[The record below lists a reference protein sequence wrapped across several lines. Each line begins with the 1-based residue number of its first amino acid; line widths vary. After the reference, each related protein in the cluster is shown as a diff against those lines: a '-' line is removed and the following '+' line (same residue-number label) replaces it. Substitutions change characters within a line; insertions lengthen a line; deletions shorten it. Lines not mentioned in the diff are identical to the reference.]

1 MAGTSSLP
9 RVTAV
14 LVCWNHVR
22 FLRKAIE
29 SVFAQ
34 TYPNIELIVFDNGST
49 DGSRAELEKLRAER
63 EFTLVLQDNVGLVRA
78 LNRGL
83 GMCTGDYIACLST
96 DDIWLPEK
104 TAIQVDFLGRNPDVH
119 LVAGQIESIDADG
132 KLSAVPTVKRSGEPT
147 FAELM
152 TRGNYVPGPT
162 TMCRVST
169 LKRLGGYDE
178 SIRIE
183 DYSLVLKLTYLGMRV
198 VVLPESL
205 TLYRFHG
212 SNWSAGSLEAELLEV
227 GRAYRHTPEYAAFY
241 RFHFPLTFWRLVKDG
256 QKMAALRLF
265 LSEPV
270 PWTWDNVGRG
280 LLRLPIP
287 YVLIRLVRR
296 LREKLARVAPST

>member
-1 MAGTSSLP
+1 MADTEALP
-9 RVTAV
+9 LVTAV

-22 FLRKAIE
+22 FVRRAVE
-29 SVFAQ
+29 SVFEQ

-83 GMCTGDYIACLST
+83 AICKGKYIACLST
-96 DDIWLPEK
+96 DDVWLADK
-104 TAIQVDFLGRNPDVH
+104 TAIQVDFLESHPDVH

-147 FAELM
+147 FRELM

-162 TMCRVST
+162 TMCRIET
-169 LKRLGGYDE
+169 LNALGGYDE

-183 DYSLVLKLTYLGMRV
+183 DYSLVLKLTYRGMRV
-198 VVLPESL
+198 VVLPQSL

-212 SNWSAGSLEAELLEV
+212 ANWSARSLESELLEV
-227 GRAYRHTPEYAAFY
+227 GAAYRHTPEYREFF
-241 RFHFPLTFWRLVKDG
+241 RFHFPLSFWHRAKDG
-256 QKMAALRLF
+256 SKMSALRL
-265 LSEPV
+265 LLTEPV
-270 PWTWDNVGRG
+270 PWTWANVGRG
-280 LLRLPIP
+280 FVRLAIP
-287 YVLIRLVRR
+287 HSLVRLVRK
-296 LREKLARVAPST
+296 LRAKAAPVSSST

>member
-1 MAGTSSLP
+1 MGDIEAFP
-9 RVTAV
+9 PVTAV

-22 FLRKAIE
+22 FLRKAVE
-29 SVFAQ
+29 SVFHQ

-49 DGSRAELEKLRAER
+49 DGSRAELERLRAEH

-83 GMCTGDYIACLST
+83 ELSKGKYIACLST
-96 DDIWLPEK
+96 DDIWLADK
-104 TAIQVDFLGRNPDVH
+104 TAIQVAYLEANPDVH

-132 KLSAVPTVKRSGEPT
+132 NFSAVPTVKRSGEPT
-147 FAELM
+147 FKELM

-169 LKRLGGYDE
+169 LQSFGGYDE
-178 SIRIE
+178 TIRIE

-212 SNWSAGSLEAELLEV
+212 SNWSAGSLESELLEV
-227 GRAYRHTPEYAAFY
+227 GAPYRHTPEYAAFY
-241 RFHFPLTFWRLVKDG
+241 RFHFPLRFWYLVKEGRKMSAWRL
-256 QKMAALRLF
+256 L

-270 PWTWDNVGRG
+270 PWTWANVGRG
-280 LLRLPIP
+280 LVRMLIP
-287 YVLIRLVRR
+287 YFLVRLVRR
-296 LREKLARVAPST
+296 LRAKMARVSPST

>member
-1 MAGTSSLP
+1 MGDTEGLP
-9 RVTAV
+9 LVTAV

-22 FLRKAIE
+22 FVRKAVE

-49 DGSRAELEKLRAER
+49 DGSRAELENLRSER

-83 GMCTGDYIACLST
+83 ALCKGKYFACLST
-96 DDIWLPEK
+96 DDMWLPDK
-104 TAIQVDFLGRNPDVH
+104 TAIQVDFLESNSDVH

-147 FAELM
+147 FKELM
-152 TRGNYVPGPT
+152 TRGTYVPGPT
-162 TMCRVST
+162 TMCRVDT
-169 LKRLGGYDE
+169 LKALGGYDE

-183 DYSLVLKLTYLGMRV
+183 DYSLVLKLTYRGMRV
-198 VVLPESL
+198 VVLPQSL

-212 SNWSAGSLEAELLEV
+212 ANWSARSLESELLEV
-227 GRAYRHTPEYAAFY
+227 GAAYRHTPEYRDFF
-241 RFHFPLTFWRLVKDG
+241 RFHFPLTFWHRAKEG
-256 QKMAALRLF
+256 EKMSALRLL

-270 PWTWDNVGRG
+270 PWTWANVGRG
-280 LLRLPIP
+280 FVRLAIP
-287 YVLIRLVRR
+287 YSLVRLVRK
-296 LREKLARVAPST
+296 LRAKATPVSSST

>member
-1 MAGTSSLP
+1 M
-9 RVTAV
+9 
-14 LVCWNHVR
+14 
-22 FLRKAIE
+22 RKAVE

-83 GMCTGDYIACLST
+83 SLCKGKYIACLST
-96 DDIWLPEK
+96 DDIWLADK
-104 TAIQVDFLGRNPDVH
+104 TAVQVDFLERNPDVH
-119 LVAGQIESIDADG
+119 LLAGQIESIDADG

-147 FAELM
+147 FKELM

-162 TMCRVST
+162 TMCRIAT
-169 LKRLGGYDE
+169 LKALGGYDE

-198 VVLPESL
+198 VVLPQSL

-212 SNWSAGSLEAELLEV
+212 ANWSARSLEAELLEV
-227 GRAYRHTPEYAAFY
+227 GAAYRHTPEYRDFF
-241 RFHFPLTFWRLVKDG
+241 RFHFPLTFWHRAKEG
-256 QKMAALRLF
+256 SKMSALRLL

-280 LLRLPIP
+280 VVRLLIP
-287 YVLIRLVRR
+287 YFLVRLVRK
-296 LREKLARVAPST
+296 LRAKTAPVSTST